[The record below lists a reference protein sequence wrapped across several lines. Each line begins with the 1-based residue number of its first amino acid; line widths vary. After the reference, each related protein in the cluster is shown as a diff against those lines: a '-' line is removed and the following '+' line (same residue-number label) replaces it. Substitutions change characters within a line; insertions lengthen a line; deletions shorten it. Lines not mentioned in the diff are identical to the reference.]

1 MVKFDLESIKVCIII
16 LIMLQAFAVCI
27 SCITGAAFGANIIK
41 AETTTQIVAK
51 LYQAHSENT
60 QVMYHMSIRMS

>member
-1 MVKFDLESIKVCIII
+1 MYAHI
-16 LIMLQAFAVCI
+16 LILLQAFAVCI

-60 QVMYHMSIRMS
+60 QVCTMIYKRRLLT